1 VVETEFGFHIIR
13 VTDIKAPK
21 VRSFEEMRSELE
33 ADLKKQQAQR
43 KFAETAESFT
53 NGVYEQSD
61 SLKPVADR
69 LKLEIRTAANLTRVP
84 APGVTGVLASP
95 KFLAAIFSPD
105 AVEKKRNTEAVET
118 APNQLVAGRIT
129 QYTPARTRPFAEVE
143 DAVRTRLLAERAAE
157 LASKEGESQLAA
169 WKANPAGAALPAV
182 ITLSRDKPQDQPA
195 KVIEAALRVAPTTLP
210 ALVGVDLGAQGYAVV
225 RVSKILPRDAVPQA
239 NARQEQAQYS
249 QLWSAAEGEA
259 YYNLLKERFKTQM
272 LVARPAAGGSVAQ
285 GTSTR

>member
-1 VVETEFGFHIIR
+1 
-13 VTDIKAPK
+13 
-21 VRSFEEMRSELE
+21 
-33 ADLKKQQAQR
+33 
-43 KFAETAESFT
+43 
-53 NGVYEQSD
+53 
-61 SLKPVADR
+61 
-69 LKLEIRTAANLTRVP
+69 
-84 APGVTGVLASP
+84 
-95 KFLAAIFSPD
+95 
-105 AVEKKRNTEAVET
+105 
-118 APNQLVAGRIT
+118 
-129 QYTPARTRPFAEVE
+129 
-143 DAVRTRLLAERAAE
+143 
-157 LASKEGESQLAA
+157 
-169 WKANPAGAALPAV
+169 V

-195 KVIEAALRVAPTTLP
+195 KVIEAALRMAPTTLP